1 MIGWVQQA
9 FRERNRPTPR
19 AIPASLFTQSE
30 DFGLDEIPF
39 DLLIDESHEL
49 GFDITDHAVENG
61 AIISDSVQRRLRSVT
76 VRGMF
81 TNHPVKKASGF
92 TVDKDGNVT
101 KPGKVSI
108 EDGDGNEALTN
119 SARDEKWK
127 ALNEI
132 AERKGTVRLVT
143 ALEIYD
149 EMAIESIQADRGSE
163 DGESIQFTLVLREIR
178 SVALLS
184 TGEGGTWTPA
194 KQTTWKERVAARKKQ
209 NGKVSAEEIEAEKKL
224 DDLARMKG
232 GTVAAEGG

>member
-1 MIGWVQQA
+1 MIGYLQQA
-9 FRERNRPTPR
+9 WRKKNRPSPR

-39 DLLIDESHEL
+39 DLLISESHEL

-61 AIISDSVQRRLRSVT
+61 AVISDSIQRRLRSVT

-81 TNHPVKKASGF
+81 TNHPIKKSSGYS
-92 TVDKDGNVT
+92 VDKDGNVT
-101 KPGKVSI
+101 KPAAVKI
-108 EDGDGNEALTN
+108 EGDGGEALRN

-149 EMAIESIQADRGSE
+149 EMAIESVQADRTAD
-163 DGESIQFTLVLREIR
+163 DGEAIQFTLTLREVR
-178 SVALLS
+178 TVGLVTTS
-184 TGEGGTWTPA
+184 EGGTWSPA

-209 NGKVSAEEIEAEKKL
+209 NGKVSAEEIEAEKKI
-224 DDLARMKG
+224 DDLARLKG
-232 GTVAAEGG
+232 GKLVAEGG